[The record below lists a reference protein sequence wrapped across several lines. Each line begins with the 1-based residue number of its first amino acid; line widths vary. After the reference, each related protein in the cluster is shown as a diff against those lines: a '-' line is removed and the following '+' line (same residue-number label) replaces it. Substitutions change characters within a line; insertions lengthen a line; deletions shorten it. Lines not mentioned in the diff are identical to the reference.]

1 MADIFSEPKVDTHC
15 HILDPVR
22 FAYAA
27 DVAYRPQGQ
36 EIGDQESL
44 ESVMACHGVRHALLV
59 GPNSGYNLDNRCML
73 HAIATGAG
81 RFKGIAVVPTS
92 VDTDTLLS
100 LKSQGIVGVAM
111 NIALN
116 GLDYYAA
123 GLAALLRQLEA
134 LDLYAQFQ
142 VEADQLVDL
151 LPYLKDTGARLLFDH
166 CGRPVAAR
174 GIAQPGF
181 QALLAL
187 GREGRAVVKL
197 SGEVKFSDQ
206 HFPFQDARPYRD
218 ALLHAFGLEQCIWAS
233 DWPYLKAPFR
243 LDYGPMLKRWESY
256 LSPAE
261 RQRVLWDNPCRL
273 FGFGNAVDSV
283 QQK

>member
-15 HILDPVR
+15 HILDPLR
-22 FAYAA
+22 FPYAA

-36 EIGDQESL
+36 EIGDQQAL
-44 ESVMACHGVRHALLV
+44 ESVMASHGVRHALLV

-73 HAIATGAG
+73 HAIATGGG
-81 RFKGIAVVPTS
+81 RFKGIAVVPS
-92 VDTDTLLS
+92 GVDNDTLMALQ
-100 LKSQGIVGVAM
+100 SQGVVGVAM

-123 GLAALLRQLEA
+123 GLPALLRQLET
-134 LDLYAQFQ
+134 LGLWAQFQ
-142 VEADQLVDL
+142 VEADQLVEL
-151 LPYLKDTGARLLFDH
+151 LPHLENTACRLLFDH

-174 GIAQPGF
+174 GTAQRGF

-197 SGEVKFSDQ
+197 SGEVKFSGQ
-206 HFPFQDARPYRD
+206 RFPFADARPYWD
-218 ALLHAFGLEQCIWAS
+218 ALLQAFGTRQCLWAS

-243 LDYGPMLKRWESY
+243 LDYGPMLQRWESY

-261 RQRVLWDNPCRL
+261 RQEVLWDNPCRL
-273 FGFGNAVDSV
+273 FGFGEAVTPA
-283 QQK
+283 Q